1 MDYMKQLIM
10 ILKEINESLK
20 AIAKA
25 MDAPASSAGPS
36 VQ

>member
-25 MDAPASSAGPS
+25 MDSQASSAGPS

>member
-10 ILKEINESLK
+10 ILKDINESLK

-25 MDAPASSAGPS
+25 MDAPAPSSDPTI
-36 VQ
+36 Q